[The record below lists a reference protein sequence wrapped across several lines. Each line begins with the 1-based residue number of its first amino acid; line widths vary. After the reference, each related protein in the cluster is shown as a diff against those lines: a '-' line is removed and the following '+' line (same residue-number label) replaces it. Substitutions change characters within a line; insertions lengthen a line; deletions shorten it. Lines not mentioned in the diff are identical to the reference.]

1 MNNFIII
8 SLKLLSCLLI
18 FFGSLNCAIGQD
30 TNTWFYL
37 RAIDADFEPDFRK
50 VEGQLVYSG
59 NDEVL
64 RNVLAKHEIY
74 TFKKTYRKARKEN
87 LKKTFFVISED
98 DSLLE
103 DLLRDAAHLFSS
115 GELITEEDKKI
126 FEPNDYGVTSTIG
139 ENIGLPLNLDYYDYM
154 NVPKAW
160 YYTTGE
166 RDVIIGISDGAV
178 DPADI
183 EFQGKTEVLR
193 KSQLAKGHGI
203 SVAAS
208 AAAQGDNGYG
218 FPGVCYDCSLQNTS
232 FNNPKDLTQLLE
244 LSAAGAKVINCSWGS
259 TTYYQ
264 TAQDVINEMFEN
276 GTVVVAIQHN
286 RSWSDAKGNVPFY
299 PAGYDNVIS
308 ISSGMHRYEEV
319 ADNIKWDTVSA
330 TPYAENIRGFVGRTV
345 GFNNHDTTATYH
357 IYAASIR
364 NLNPM
369 VDILG
374 PATGIMRYGE
384 YALHNKIDYST
395 TSQTSGVAPLISGT
409 VGLMFSLYPC
419 LPADEVESIL
429 KMTSINID
437 DIEANKPYVGNYG
450 SGMLQTG
457 DAVEMV
463 YQLYSE
469 KETAKIEDQDFSRW
483 DFKLTS
489 LSEGVV
495 IRNQKFREDANLNL
509 RAKKSIVL
517 SENTHLKPNSRGEIS
532 LKIDPSLQKECDLRL
547 RDPSIQ
553 K

>member
-1 MNNFIII
+1 LKIWYFLLFITSVFQYGI
-8 SLKLLSCLLI
+8 
-18 FFGSLNCAIGQD
+18 AQD
-30 TNTWFYL
+30 TNAWFYI
-37 RAIDADFEPDFRK
+37 RANEASFELTFKAEND
-50 VEGQLVYSG
+50 ELLYIG
-59 NDEVL
+59 NDEILKEVL
-64 RNVLAKHEIY
+64 SKHKVF
-74 TFKKTYRKARKEN
+74 TFKKTFRKARKEN

-98 DSLLE
+98 TLLLD
-103 DLLRDAAHLFSS
+103 DLLRYAPHVFSS
-115 GELITEEDKKI
+115 GELIAPEDKKI
-126 FEPNDYGVTSTIG
+126 FEPNDYGNTSTIG

-166 RDVIIGISDGAV
+166 RDIVIGISDGEIY
-178 DPADI
+178 PSDI
-183 EFQGKTEVLR
+183 EFKDKTINLR
-193 KSQLAKGHGI
+193 KSYLSKGHGI

-218 FPGVCYDCSLQNTS
+218 FPGVCYNCSLKGTNY
-232 FNNPKDLTQLLE
+232 NNPNSLDQLLE

-259 TTYYQ
+259 TYYYQ
-264 TAQDVINEMFEN
+264 TAQDAINEMFEN

-286 RSWSDAKGNVPFY
+286 RSWSDTKGKVIFY

-308 ISSGMHRYEEV
+308 ISSGMHRYDKV
-319 ADNIKWDTVSA
+319 TDNILWDESTG
-330 TPYAENIRGFVGRTV
+330 TPFAENIKGYVGRTV
-345 GFNNHDTTATYH
+345 GFINHDTTSTH
-357 IYAASIR
+357 RIYPASIR
-364 NLNPM
+364 NLNPK

-384 YALHNKIDYST
+384 YALHSKIDYSV

-409 VGLMFSLYPC
+409 IGLMFSLYPC
-419 LPADEVESIL
+419 LPVDEVEGIL

-437 DIEANKPYVGNYG
+437 HIEANKPYAGNYG

-463 YQLYSE
+463 YQLYSD
-469 KETAKIEDQDFSRW
+469 KETATIEGQDFSRW

-495 IRNQKFREDANLNL
+495 MRNQIFREDAKLEL
-509 RAKKSIVL
+509 KAKNSVVL
-517 SENTHLKPNSRGEIS
+517 AENTHLKPNSNGSIS
-532 LKIDPSLQKECDLRL
+532 LKIDPYLQKEGDLRL
-547 RDPSIQ
+547 RDPSIE

>member
-1 MNNFIII
+1 MKIRYF
-8 SLKLLSCLLI
+8 LLI
-18 FFGSLNCAIGQD
+18 AICVFQYGIAQD
-30 TNTWFYL
+30 TNAWFFI
-37 RAIDADFEPDFRK
+37 RANEASFEPTFRTEK
-50 VEGQLVYSG
+50 GELLYVG
-59 NDEVL
+59 NDEILKEAFGGHKVF
-64 RNVLAKHEIY
+64 
-74 TFKKTYRKARKEN
+74 TFKKTFRRARKEN

-98 DSLLE
+98 ESLLE
-103 DLLRDAAHLFSS
+103 DLLQVAPHLFGS
-115 GELITEEDKKI
+115 GELIAAEDKKI
-126 FEPNDYGVTSTIG
+126 FEPNDYGNTSTIG

-166 RDVIIGISDGAV
+166 RDITIGISDGKI
-178 DPADI
+178 DPSNI
-183 EFQGKTEVLR
+183 EFKGKTEIFR
-193 KSQLAKGHGI
+193 KSPLAKGHGI

-218 FPGVCYDCSLQNTS
+218 FPGVCYDCSLNGTS
-232 FNNPKDLTQLLE
+232 YNNPRDLTQLLE
-244 LSAAGAKVINCSWGS
+244 LSANGAKVINCSWGS

-264 TAQDVINEMFEN
+264 TAQDAINEMFEN

-286 RSWSDAKGNVPFY
+286 RSFSQTKGNVIFY

-308 ISSGMHRYEEV
+308 ISSGMHRYDKV
-319 ADNIKWDTVSA
+319 TDNIKWDEASS
-330 TPYAENIRGFVGRTV
+330 TPYAENIKGYVGRTV
-345 GFNNHDTTATYH
+345 GFKNHDTTSTHH
-357 IYAASIR
+357 IYEASIR
-364 NLNPM
+364 NLNPK

-384 YALHNKIDYST
+384 YALHDKIDYSV

-429 KMTSINID
+429 KFTSLNID
-437 DIEANKPYVGNYG
+437 HIEANKPFAGYYG

-457 DAVEMV
+457 DAVEMI
-463 YQLYSE
+463 YQLYSD
-469 KETAKIEDQDFSRW
+469 KEIATIEGQDFSRW

-495 IRNQKFREDANLNL
+495 MRNQMFREDAKLHL
-509 RAKKSIVL
+509 KAKNRVVL
-517 SENTHLKPNSRGEIS
+517 SQNTHLKPNANGRIS
-532 LKIDPSLQKECDLRL
+532 IKIDPSLQKECELRL
-547 RDPSIQ
+547 RDPSIE